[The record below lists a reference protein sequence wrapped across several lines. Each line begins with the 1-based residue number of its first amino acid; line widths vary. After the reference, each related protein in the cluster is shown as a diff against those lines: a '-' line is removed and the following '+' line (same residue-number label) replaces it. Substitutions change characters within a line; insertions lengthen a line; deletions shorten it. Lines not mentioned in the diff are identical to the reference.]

1 MTDDKRMHY
10 RFGGNESFFIE
21 YYNDG
26 NKTPVKML
34 LCHSVDLSANGLKVR
49 VNKNLPI
56 NAIYAISVETD
67 ALEAPLSLAG
77 QIRWQSPIDDSEEF
91 FYGIELLESDDTDIA
106 KWKLYVAQ
114 QLLKTDNLYD

>member
-1 MTDDKRMHY
+1 MTDEQRMHY
-10 RFGGNESFFIE
+10 RFGGSETFFIE

-26 NKTPVKML
+26 NQTPVKML

-49 VNKNLPI
+49 VSKDLPI

-67 ALEAPLSLAG
+67 ALEAPLTLAG
-77 QIRWQSPIDDSEEF
+77 QVRWQTEIPGSDDF
-91 FYGIELLESDDTDIA
+91 YYGIELLDSDGTDIV

-114 QLLKTDNLYD
+114 QLLKTDHLFD